1 MFMYWVKTKTA
12 RQHPAAFQK
21 VRILLVAIGLL
32 LTRRQC
38 ILAYISDTH
47 LYAILGI
54 ALPISSD
61 FGVIVAYRQRL
72 THLASNE
79 YQVGLRL

>member
-1 MFMYWVKTKTA
+1 MKVKTA

-21 VRILLVAIGLL
+21 VSILLIATALP
-32 LTRRQC
+32 LTRQQC

-47 LYAILGI
+47 LYA
-54 ALPISSD
+54 ALSPFPISPD
-61 FGVIVAYRQRL
+61 IGIIVAYQRQL

-79 YQVGLRL
+79 PDRMGLRLWA